1 MVGSVMAEQCVH
13 FCFLLVQTGETIVKK
28 RVKGAC
34 REKHIKCPFHHQYL
48 HESLSASHCHGM
60 YQVHHNE
67 WWLVRI
73 IKLKN
78 NSWTHPEKVKLTP
91 NLNQD
96 SFLQCRHCKLHCELT
111 IHHNPQPVRSLRS
124 PPGHGVLYPSVA
136 DRKIKLGS
144 RWKKKRR
151 ENRFLFKLSS

>member
-1 MVGSVMAEQCVH
+1 MWRLIGVSA
-13 FCFLLVQTGETIVKK
+13 FCRFKLTTLSWGNEWKET
-28 RVKGAC
+28 R
-34 REKHIKCPFHHQYL
+34 REKHMKCPFNHQYL
-48 HESLSASHCHGM
+48 HESLSASRCRGV

-78 NSWTHPEKVKLTP
+78 DSWTHPEKVKLTP
-91 NLNQD
+91 HLNQD
-96 SFLQCRHCKLHCELT
+96 SFLQCRHCKRRCELT
-111 IHHNPQPVRSLRS
+111 IHHNPQPVRSPRS
-124 PPGHGVLYPSVA
+124 PPGHGVLYLSVA

-144 RWKKKRR
+144 RRKKKRR